1 MLPSAEFGGKQEG
14 FQPKFRMICFC
25 HIEEAK
31 ETVLNGTNGKDKTQ
45 IKSQNSLRKIYIKIH
60 VKVNNQELQLKTVNM
75 LINLP
80 LKKWE
85 L

>member
-1 MLPSAEFGGKQEG
+1 M
-14 FQPKFRMICFC
+14 
-25 HIEEAK
+25 
-31 ETVLNGTNGKDKTQ
+31 DKTQ

-60 VKVNNQELQLKTVNM
+60 VKVNNQELQLQTVNKF
-75 LINLP
+75 INLP